1 MKMSAKK
8 PKGALFAFE
17 AAGTQA
23 GWRTFMYWGGANAC
37 CVIADALYVLVF
49 LSLQT
54 VSAPR

>member
-23 GWRTFMYWGGANAC
+23 GWRTF
-37 CVIADALYVLVF
+37 YVLGRSKRV
-49 LSLQT
+49 LCDC
-54 VSAPR
+54 